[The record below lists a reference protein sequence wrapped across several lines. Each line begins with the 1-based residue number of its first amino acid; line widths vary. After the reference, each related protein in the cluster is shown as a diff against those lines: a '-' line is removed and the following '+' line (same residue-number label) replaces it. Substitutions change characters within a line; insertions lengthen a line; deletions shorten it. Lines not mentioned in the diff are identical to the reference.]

1 MSQPTETATS
11 LWWPEER
18 IKATL
23 DTKYIVSRLRQDNI
37 PRLFELPRW
46 GEGLT
51 SETYM
56 EYILLKAGRL
66 FLILDAI
73 GIPDRIFTLV
83 DESCDDDDLPIAEHS
98 VDLLKLCPHG
108 DDMNLDTRFFHAQWR
123 FLVRGIGESDH
134 VVYTENEGV
143 PVEVVRSH
151 TGTGLHGRDE
161 TVDKVVLAG
170 SVCRVYMRTQVQ
182 VGGAPHFFSSAEVL
196 AEIRKLRKL
205 SHEHLISVYAS
216 YLKDDSVSVL
226 FTGATADW
234 TLHSFLT
241 DEPSAFKR
249 LSKEQ
254 RRQTLIVWPHC
265 LTSAVAWLH
274 ARGQSHGAIRPSN
287 IYVDANYHICL
298 GQFQALDSLL
308 SPPHVND
315 LEAYNYSAPERWV
328 RPPAPAAPPKPAPP
342 PTTYLQSGGRTKR
355 RQKPARLA
363 LSPLNESPPSSTEN
377 PRPDSAAS
385 KGTVIRIGLPG
396 SPSRFS
402 FAFSSS
408 SSSSGTSS
416 TASSGATNTT
426 MSPTQPQNSKKTRPS
441 FWPLR
446 SKART
451 FLSSSSI
458 SGSSSS
464 TGSSTTCSSTS
475 SIPPTSPSTTSL
487 ATNPSPTNTL
497 HPGSS
502 SLRHSKSAQSLTPSF
517 RSYRPPT
524 PHSTLSTPTQNPS
537 SKEIPKDAPA
547 DLFSLAAI
555 TLDILTAL
563 HKRTLSSFST
573 HRSARNRSAGRGGGM
588 ADASF
593 HLPRNG
599 VQVQSWIALL
609 EGDALKRCRRDRKS
623 DRCFWAVPRMLIVVR
638 AMLDGDG
645 LKRPTAKRVRRCF
658 GGAVKIGFGA
668 DGVHCGKGGNGKMDS
683 GKVKGEK
690 ERVDDGGGGY
700 GRNLEVIG
708 EEGGFG
714 PGSGY
719 RSSSVAPAS
728 IAPSMVPSESASE
741 FDFGFDDTGS
751 GTESVDDDSE
761 AETEHERGQ
770 GPQIK
775 IEEDSDEDV
784 SDDEPEIHVDR
795 VSPQLYLPD
804 LDMNITG
811 IEGLTFTN

>member
-1 MSQPTETATS
+1 MSQYTETATS

-23 DTKYIVSRLRQDNI
+23 DTKYIVSRLRQENI

-73 GIPDRIFTLV
+73 GIPNRIFALV
-83 DESCDDDDLPIAEHS
+83 DESCDDDDLPVAEHS

-108 DDMNLDTRFFHAQWR
+108 EDVTIDTRFFHAQWR
-123 FLVRGIGESDH
+123 FLVRGIGEGDH

-143 PVEVVRSH
+143 PVEAVRSH
-151 TGTGLHGRDE
+151 TSSGLHGRDD

-182 VGGAPHFFSSAEVL
+182 VGGAPHFFSSTEVL

-205 SHEHLISVYAS
+205 SHEHLISVFAS

-254 RRQTLIVWPHC
+254 RRQTLITWPHC
-265 LTSAVAWLH
+265 LASAVAWLH
-274 ARGQSHGAIRPSN
+274 ASGHSHGAIRPSN

-328 RPPAPAAPPKPAPP
+328 RPPAPAAAPQKPPPP
-342 PTTYLQSGGRTKR
+342 PTTLLQSGGRTKR

-363 LSPLNESPPSSTEN
+363 LSPLNESPPSSAEN
-377 PRPDSAAS
+377 TRPDSAAS

-408 SSSSGTSS
+408 SSSSGASS
-416 TASSGATNTT
+416 TASSGATDAT
-426 MSPTQPQNSKKTRPS
+426 MSPPQNQTTKKNRPS
-441 FWPLR
+441 FWPLKSRAR
-446 SKART
+446 S
-451 FLSSSSI
+451 FLSSSST
-458 SGSSSS
+458 SSSS
-464 TGSSTTCSSTS
+464 NASSTTRSST
-475 SIPPTSPSTTSL
+475 PTSPSTTSL
-487 ATNPSPTNTL
+487 APSTSPTNTL
-497 HPGSS
+497 HPPSS

-524 PHSTLSTPTQNPS
+524 PHSTLSNPIPS
-537 SKEIPKDAPA
+537 SSSSSLIPKDAPA

-555 TLDILTAL
+555 TLDILTTL
-563 HKRTLSSFST
+563 HKRTLASFTT

-593 HLPRNG
+593 HLSRNS

-609 EGDALKRCRRDRKS
+609 EGDALKRCRRDRRS
-623 DRCFWAVPRMLIVVR
+623 DLCFWAVPRMLIVVR

-645 LKRPTAKRVRRCF
+645 GKRPSAKRVRRCF
-658 GGAVKIGFGA
+658 GGAVRIGFGGE
-668 DGVHCGKGGNGKMDS
+668 GVHCGKGGNGKKDG
-683 GKVKGEK
+683 GKEKGEK
-690 ERVDDGGGGY
+690 ERERVDGGGY
-700 GRNLEVIG
+700 GRSLEVIG
-708 EEGGFG
+708 EEGVSSGFG
-714 PGSGY
+714 SYAAP
-719 RSSSVAPAS
+719 PAS
-728 IAPSMVPSESASE
+728 IAPSVVPSESASE

-751 GTESVDDDSE
+751 GTESVVDESE
-761 AETEHERGQ
+761 DETEHEREK

-775 IEEDSDEDV
+775 IAEEDCEEDV

-804 LDMNITG
+804 LDVNITG